1 MKNSYKIYFD
11 NAATTPVDKGVL
23 DAMLPYFSEK
33 YGNASSLHQFG
44 QESQQAV
51 IKARQEIADILD
63 CLSSE
68 IIFTSGATESDNLA
82 TKGAVQSQNDKKLH
96 IITTAIEHP
105 AVLDTCKILEKQG
118 VNVAYLPVSK
128 EGIVSVA
135 DLEKEIHD
143 ETILVSVMYVNNE
156 VGTIQ
161 PIVKIGE
168 KLAKINQERSQ
179 QKLPKVIFHTDAV
192 QAANYLDLNVKNLG
206 VDLMSLSGHKIYGP
220 KGIGLLYVK
229 NRTAITRIQDGGHQE
244 YGLRSGT
251 LNTPGI
257 VGMATALKTVDSRQS
272 TVDRLK
278 KLRDGLIDGVLKLVP
293 DSQLNGSREK
303 RLPNNA
309 NFSFRGVEGESL
321 MIALDQAGIAV
332 STGSA
337 CASGSLEP
345 SHVLMALGH
354 SAEMAHSSLRI
365 SLGKYNTEKEVDYFL
380 QVLPEII
387 QRLRK
392 ISGR

>member
-1 MKNSYKIYFD
+1 VSNNYKIYFD
-11 NAATTPVDKGVL
+11 HAATTPVDKDVL

-33 YGNASSLHQFG
+33 FGNASSLHQFG

-51 IKARQEIADILD
+51 IKARQEIADVLG

-82 TKGAVQSQNDKKLH
+82 IKGVISRDSSVAPLRAVRYRAPLPQNDIRPH

-105 AVLDTCKILEKQG
+105 AVLDTCKSLEKQG
-118 VNVAYLPVSK
+118 VSVTYLPVNK

-135 DLEKEIHD
+135 DLEKKIRN
-143 ETILVSVMYVNNE
+143 ETVLASVMYVNNE

-161 PIVKIGE
+161 PIVEIGE
-168 KLAKINQERSQ
+168 KLVKINQARSQ
-179 QKLPKVIFHTDAV
+179 QKLPKIIFHTDAV
-192 QAANYLDLNVKNLG
+192 QATNYLDLNVKNLG

-229 NRTAITRIQDGGHQE
+229 KNTAIVRIQDGGHQE

-257 VGMATALKTVDSRQS
+257 VGLAAAFAGIKNPACASPLSFRASAGRQKSKTEGGERRR
-272 TVDRLK
+272 TIKNLE
-278 KLRDGLIDGVLKLVP
+278 KLRDKLIDGVLKSVP

-309 NFSFRGVEGESL
+309 NFSWRGRRKFN
-321 MIALDQAGIAV
+321 DCF
-332 STGSA
+332 GSSEH
-337 CASGSLEP
+337 CGFYGLCLCFWIVGTLTCFNGFGSF
-345 SHVLMALGH
+345 S
-354 SAEMAHSSLRI
+354 
-365 SLGKYNTEKEVDYFL
+365 
-380 QVLPEII
+380 
-387 QRLRK
+387 
-392 ISGR
+392 

>member
-1 MKNSYKIYFD
+1 MLNSYKIYFD
-11 NAATTPVDKGVL
+11 HAATTPVDKDVL
-23 DAMLPYFSEK
+23 NTMLPFFAEK

-51 IKARQEIADILD
+51 IKARQEVADILG

-82 TKGAVQSQNDKKLH
+82 IKGVVRTQNDIKPH
-96 IITTAIEHP
+96 IITTTIEHP

-118 VNVAYLPVSK
+118 ISVTYLPVSK

-135 DLEKEIHD
+135 DLEKEIRN

-161 PIVKIGE
+161 PIVEVGE
-168 KLAKINQERSQ
+168 KLAEINQKRSQ
-179 QKLPKVIFHTDAV
+179 QKLPKIIFHTDAV
-192 QAANYLDLNVKNLG
+192 QAANYLGLKVKNLG

-229 NRTAITRIQDGGHQE
+229 KNTVISRIQDGGHQE

-257 VGMATALKTVDSRQS
+257 VGMAEALKQVQS
-272 TVDRLK
+272 EKLK
-278 KLRDGLIDGVLKLVP
+278 TQSIQKLRDKLIDGVLKSVP
-293 DSQLNGSREK
+293 NLQLNGSREK

-354 SAEMAHSSLRI
+354 SAEMAHSSLRV

-380 QVLPEII
+380 QILPVII
-387 QRLRK
+387 ERLRR